1 MKKELLSISKELKK
15 LESKLDKLIK
25 AVDKKEKA
33 KPKATKKKASAKK
46 KTVTKKASGEP
57 TAYAT
62 ILAIIRRSRTG
73 VNTAQL
79 KAKTKYDDK
88 KIANLIYKAKKQGKI
103 VSISKGVYKK
113 A

>member
-15 LESKLDKLIK
+15 LETKLSKLIK
-25 AVDKKEKA
+25 TIEKKEKR
-33 KPKATKKKASAKK
+33 KPKAAKKKVSAKK
-46 KTVTKKASGEP
+46 KTVTKKATGEP

-62 ILAIIRRSRTG
+62 ILAIIRRSKKG

-79 KAKTKYDDK
+79 KAKTNFDDK

>member
-15 LESKLDKLIK
+15 LETKLDKLIK
-25 AVDKKEKA
+25 TVEKA
-33 KPKATKKKASAKK
+33 EKGKLKATKKMAAKK
-46 KTVTKKASGEP
+46 KTAAKKTTGEP

-62 ILAIIRRSRTG
+62 ILSIIRRSRTG

-79 KAKTKYDDK
+79 KAKTNYDDK

-103 VSISKGVYKK
+103 ASISKGVYKK